1 MKGRRMSTRLATAL
15 AVVAVAV
22 MAAVGVIAG
31 RAVHGG
37 GTGSVV
43 AVQAAGTTTPT
54 TVSSSTLSTPSS
66 SPSTAASTT
75 MPAAPQSQA
84 TSSLTTSSS
93 PSMAVRTTGGGLS
106 LPDPKFGPIDHGA
119 ADQSFFGYT
128 FPIPSTWDG
137 TMGDI
142 GVRAFA
148 DMTTCTDSE
157 SNCPHIYFINLT
169 DATQASIYGTDPP
182 TAWFKQA
189 TCPDNSQ
196 PHPVQGP
203 ASGQIDG
210 NTVQYYV
217 QGCVYDPYAVNAN
230 VIWYFPDHQ
239 LMVVSSEGANGSQDL
254 GVIQAILKRANW

>member
-15 AVVAVAV
+15 AAVAVVV

-54 TVSSSTLSTPSS
+54 AVGSSTLSTPSS
-66 SPSTAASTT
+66 SPSTVVSTT
-75 MPAAPQSQA
+75 APATPQPQV
-84 TSSLTTSSS
+84 TSSPTTSSS
-93 PSMAVRTTGGGLS
+93 PSMAVSTTGGLS

-119 ADQSFFGYT
+119 ANQSFFGYT
-128 FPIPSTWDG
+128 FPIPPTWDG
-137 TMGDI
+137 TMGDT

-169 DATQASIYGTDPP
+169 DATQASIYGADPP
-182 TAWFKQA
+182 TTWFKQA
-189 TCPDNSQ
+189 TCADGTQ

-210 NTVQYYV
+210 NAVLYYV
-217 QGCVYDPYAVNAN
+217 QDCAYDPYAVNAN
-230 VIWYFPDHQ
+230 ALWYFPDHH

>member
-1 MKGRRMSTRLATAL
+1 MKGRRMSTRLTIALTAV
-15 AVVAVAV
+15 AVVAL
-22 MAAVGVIAG
+22 AAVGVVAG

-54 TVSSSTLSTPSS
+54 AVSSATLSTPSS
-66 SPSTAASTT
+66 SPSTVVSTT
-75 MPAAPQSQA
+75 APATLQPQV
-84 TSSLTTSSS
+84 TSSPTTSSS
-93 PSMAVRTTGGGLS
+93 PSMAVSTTGGGLS
-106 LPDPKFGPIDHGA
+106 LPDPKFGPIDHGVA
-119 ADQSFFGYT
+119 NQSFFGYT
-128 FPIPSTWDG
+128 FPIPPTWDG
-137 TMGDI
+137 TMGDT

-169 DATQASIYGTDPP
+169 DATQASIYGADPP
-182 TAWFKQA
+182 TAWFKPA
-189 TCPDNSQ
+189 TCADGTQ

-210 NTVQYYV
+210 NAVLYYV
-217 QGCVYDPYAVNAN
+217 QDCAYDPYAVNAN
-230 VIWYFPDHQ
+230 ALWYFPDHQ